1 MEETMRSFLDILL
14 RRPANGEEGI
24 DGAPGAPVEES
35 PLPGGWR
42 PFAEARE
49 FARGLGLRSRAE
61 WTAYVKG
68 RLPGK
73 GRLPD
78 DVPAC
83 PNVDYMLGGF
93 AGFEDWLGVAEEAER
108 ADEHRAATE
117 ARDESGE
124 SPAPRTHDLAFYQ
137 ALADVADTEI
147 LLFRIGEDRYVRAE
161 AYDRAA
167 HGGEPVFHR
176 VEPAAR
182 V

>member
-1 MEETMRSFLDILL
+1 MKNPLSFLF
-14 RRPANGEEGI
+14 RRPTSDASATG
-24 DGAPGAPVEES
+24 GAACSTVAAS
-35 PLPGGWR
+35 ILPGGWR

-49 FARGLGLRSRAE
+49 FARGLGLRSRSE

-73 GRLPD
+73 GRLPE

-83 PNVDYMLGGF
+83 PNVDYVLDGF
-93 AGFEDWLGVAEEAER
+93 AGFEDWLGVGEEIEC
-108 ADEHRAATE
+108 ADERCAATE
-117 ARDESGE
+117 ARDEAGE
-124 SPAPRTHDLAFYQ
+124 CPAPGTHDLAFYQ

-147 LLFRIGEDRYVRAE
+147 LLFRLGKDRYVRAE

-167 HGGEPVFHR
+167 HGGEPMFHR